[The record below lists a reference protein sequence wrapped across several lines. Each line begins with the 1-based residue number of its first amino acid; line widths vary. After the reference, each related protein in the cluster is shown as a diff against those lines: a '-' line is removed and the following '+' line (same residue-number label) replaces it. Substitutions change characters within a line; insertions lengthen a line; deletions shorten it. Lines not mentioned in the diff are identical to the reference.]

1 MNPIAV
7 VIIFVAVS
15 LMLRYVAK
23 GSKQDPHI
31 NEDGKKV
38 LRLPL
43 LYEVIGWI
51 CLLLI
56 CFLMIGIFLFS
67 AKGANDTSDIAGL
80 AFGIGVFGFFCFL
93 SILLILSR
101 RKSIV
106 LFGDEKIEARY
117 IFAKPRL
124 MLWKDVMQVE
134 FSPSSKGLKF
144 TDGKQKIGV
153 GYSMIGFQSL
163 LDEMQKQ
170 LSSQVLGDSIQ
181 KVQGFYKRMGLSQ

>member
-1 MNPIAV
+1 MNPISV
-7 VIIFVAVS
+7 VIIVVAVS

-23 GSKQDPHI
+23 GSKQDPLI

-43 LYEVIGWI
+43 LYEVIG

-67 AKGANDTSDIAGL
+67 AKGTSDTSDIADL

-106 LFGDEKIEARY
+106 LFDDEKIEARY

-144 TDGKQKIGV
+144 SDGKQKIGV
-153 GYSMIGFQSL
+153 GYSMVGFQSL
-163 LDEMQKQ
+163 LDEMKSK
-170 LSSQVLGDSIQ
+170 LAPQVISDSLE
-181 KVQGFYKRMGLSQ
+181 KVQRFYKRMGLSQ

>member
-23 GSKQDPHI
+23 GSTQDPLI
-31 NEDGKKV
+31 NEEGKKI

-43 LYEVIGWI
+43 LYEVIGWL

-106 LFGDEKIEARY
+106 IFDEEKIEAHY
-117 IFAKPRL
+117 IFAKQRM
-124 MLWKDVMQVE
+124 MLWKNITKVE
-134 FSPSSKGLKF
+134 FSPGSKSLKL
-144 TDGKQKIGV
+144 TDGKQKIDV
-153 GYSMIGFQSL
+153 SYSMIGFQSL

-170 LSSQVLGDSIQ
+170 LTPQILGDSLQ
-181 KVQGFYKRMGLSQ
+181 KVQSFYKRMGLSQ

>member
-1 MNPIAV
+1 MNPISV
-7 VIIFVAVS
+7 VIIVVALS

-23 GSKQDPHI
+23 GSKQDPLI

-43 LYEVIGWI
+43 LYEVIG

-67 AKGANDTSDIAGL
+67 AKGTSDTSDIADL

-106 LFGDEKIEARY
+106 IFDEEKIEAHY
-117 IFAKPRL
+117 IFVKPRS
-124 MLWKDVMQVE
+124 MLC
-134 FSPSSKGLKF
+134 P
-144 TDGKQKIGV
+144 T
-153 GYSMIGFQSL
+153 
-163 LDEMQKQ
+163 
-170 LSSQVLGDSIQ
+170 
-181 KVQGFYKRMGLSQ
+181 

>member
-1 MNPIAV
+1 MSPISV
-7 VIIFVAVS
+7 VIIVVAVS

-23 GSKQDPHI
+23 GSKQDPLI

-43 LYEVIGWI
+43 LYEVIGWL

-67 AKGANDTSDIAGL
+67 AKGTNDTSDIAGL

-106 LFGDEKIEARY
+106 IFDEEKIEAHY
-117 IFAKPRL
+117 IFVKPRS
-124 MLWKDVMQVE
+124 MLC
-134 FSPSSKGLKF
+134 P
-144 TDGKQKIGV
+144 T
-153 GYSMIGFQSL
+153 
-163 LDEMQKQ
+163 
-170 LSSQVLGDSIQ
+170 
-181 KVQGFYKRMGLSQ
+181 